1 VDEKLA
7 CSEEARHAVAAGER
21 RGATVQTGRREALRD
36 RELPATGGGAS
47 LADAG
52 YRGVDKRPEAK
63 GCKAQ
68 WRVAMKPSVRRPWR
82 AAPRIG

>member
-1 VDEKLA
+1 MDEKLA
-7 CSEEARHAVAAGER
+7 RAEEARHSVAAGER

-68 WRVAMKPSVRRPWR
+68 WHVAMKPSVRRPWR
-82 AAPRIG
+82 DTPRIG